1 MERPLFLVAIEGFE
15 PVKELHETLSSASVL
30 MTATDSPRYRHLDIS
45 EEVTK
50 LQLFKASQLTTFRQL
65 FTLLTYS
72 VKRSPY
78 ENRTR
83 LSALKG
89 QRPNR

>member
-1 MERPLFLVAIEGFE
+1 M
-15 PVKELHETLSSASVL
+15 KELHETLSSASVL

-50 LQLFKASQLTTFRQL
+50 LQLSKASQLTTFRQL

-72 VKRSPY
+72 IKRTPY
-78 ENRTR
+78 GNRTR
-83 LSALKG
+83 LFRMKT
-89 QRPNR
+89 